1 MQANDKVFNIISEPL
16 GVEKESIEPDSH
28 FYKDLNAEKLE
39 VTDIIMRAV
48 QMFNLEIEAEDYNKV
63 KTVADLIDLIS
74 SHSDEL

>member
-1 MQANDKVFNIISEPL
+1 MYCWFSY
-16 GVEKESIEPDSH
+16 G